1 MRLVLLAALAAIF
14 CWGADVD
21 GKWVAKMET
30 PNGSREVNMTF
41 KAEGAKLTGSMS
53 GRNGDTPIEDGKI
66 DGDTIT
72 FTVTRKFQDQEFK
85 MKYTGKVSGGE
96 IKLESQMGERKMEM
110 VAKRAAS

>member
-1 MRLVLLAALAAIF
+1 MRYLLLAALTAFSCLA
-14 CWGADVD
+14 ADVD

-30 PNGSREVNMTF
+30 PNGSREINMTF
-41 KAEGAKLTGSMS
+41 KAEGTKLTGTMGSRM
-53 GRNGDTPIEDGKI
+53 GDAPIEEGTI
-66 DGDTIT
+66 DGDNIS
-72 FTVTRKFQDQEFK
+72 FVVTRKFQDQEFK